1 MPQPFTVRSRK
12 LSQLL
17 RLDRSVFMNVV
28 QSFQEDGQRIV
39 DNLLQVK
46 WHLRSHV
53 KLPIKKIHGYRGN
66 WILVSIGSEGETWN
80 VKVLS
85 WLQRLR
91 ESDDPR
97 FEELSS
103 DIEALLADGGE
114 MSISLCS
121 VAAGG
126 NVVVM
131 EQLLKGG
138 ADPNKAD
145 YSGRTPLVWCN
156 WTHRHKL
163 LTYLYCLELS
173 VTAVNLPYIG
183 GILKF
188 IAVWMEWWAAHS
200 IHKGPPRVCEAA
212 LGAQGRC

>member
-1 MPQPFTVRSRK
+1 M
-12 LSQLL
+12 
-17 RLDRSVFMNVV
+17 
-28 QSFQEDGQRIV
+28 
-39 DNLLQVK
+39 
-46 WHLRSHV
+46 
-53 KLPIKKIHGYRGN
+53 
-66 WILVSIGSEGETWN
+66 
-80 VKVLS
+80 
-85 WLQRLR
+85 QRLR

-145 YSGRTPLVWCN
+145 YSGRTPLVRCN
-156 WTHRHKL
+156 
-163 LTYLYCLELS
+163 
-173 VTAVNLPYIG
+173 
-183 GILKF
+183 
-188 IAVWMEWWAAHS
+188 
-200 IHKGPPRVCEAA
+200 
-212 LGAQGRC
+212 